1 MTKRI
6 GILGG
11 TFSPPHIGHLLLAR
25 YAIEE
30 MALDEVQI
38 MPCHIPPHKE
48 TTLPTE
54 HRIEMLK
61 LLFNDEPRTSFDYRE
76 INQDKISLTYLSMQ
90 EWRAERPN
98 DQLFFIMGADSFD
111 DFTNWDDWQNILDNC
126 DLIIAKRNQ
135 TDLSLSMKKMSQAQ
149 IKKLHFLEKNI
160 PTISSTQIRSNHQDI
175 DFMDSVCPNG
185 VAKYYS
191 ANCS

>member
-90 EWRAERPN
+90 NGERN
-98 DQLFFIMGADSFD
+98 DRMINSSSLWVQ
-111 DFTNWDDWQNILDNC
+111 
-126 DLIIAKRNQ
+126 IAL
-135 TDLSLSMKKMSQAQ
+135 TTL
-149 IKKLHFLEKNI
+149 
-160 PTISSTQIRSNHQDI
+160 PTGMIGKI
-175 DFMDSVCPNG
+175 F
-185 VAKYYS
+185 
-191 ANCS
+191 